1 MKVFGHDHEGAG
13 VANNRGGTAGPTGDA
28 YAELNTKR
36 PKNPDRRFRPLM
48 AALQFVVWLA
58 IGLAVFG
65 LICFVPVVSVIG
77 G

>member
-1 MKVFGHDHEGAG
+1 MKVFDHDHEGTG
-13 VANNRGGTAGPTGDA
+13 VADNRGGTAGPMGNACAD
-28 YAELNTKR
+28 LNMKR

-58 IGLAVFG
+58 IGLIAFG
-65 LICFVPVVSVIG
+65 LICFLPVVAIG